1 MTLRT
6 TARLVRAAF
15 VAAGVFVLM
24 SRPAAASEFA
34 INACQADRA
43 NYSTQAFDDFAT
55 RGMMWKRACDPEGP
69 GLRGLVTSN
78 VPRAGRVP
86 RGSRSYFVMN
96 APEGTRFARF
106 TWSGQARRRDCRYA
120 LQLWASRPD
129 GAPTPIKNVRANS
142 RCPRR
147 GYAQAAGWPRPHT
160 YDIAGATKIV
170 QRIVCVGEK
179 KEPHCSS
186 RGLNYIRTFKAQA
199 TVVDVSPPA
208 VSVLQDNP
216 FTQGEWVRGRQTV
229 NYVAS
234 DNVGVKLA
242 RAIVCGAAWA
252 RAQSRHATTPQR
264 SLASTVREPSAST
277 PSVLGD
283 GSQPLAVDALDAA
296 DNPGVSS
303 SGDGSGR
310 QHRARGRCRSN
321 FAGGPTWRNQN
332 DFDVAWTNPPKRT
345 ARPSR
350 PRATRSAEVTE
361 ELH

>member
-216 FTQGEWVRGRQTV
+216 FTQGEWVRGVQTV
-229 NYVAS
+229 NYTAS
-234 DNVGVKLA
+234 DNVGVKVA
-242 RAIVCGAAWA
+242 RAIVSGGSLGRAPARVQLRRYRSHASTDLGAISVRHRDPCRDGSTGAL
-252 RAQSRHATTPQR
+252 RRCIRRRRQSGASQVRSRFASTTPHQGPLPLD
-264 SLASTVREPSAST
+264 LAGGADVAESERLRPR
-277 PSVLGD
+277 
-283 GSQPLAVDALDAA
+283 LDE
-296 DNPGVSS
+296 
-303 SGDGSGR
+303 SGR
-310 QHRARGRCRSN
+310 
-321 FAGGPTWRNQN
+321 
-332 DFDVAWTNPPKRT
+332 
-345 ARPSR
+345 SR
-350 PRATRSAEVTE
+350 PRSHRGRALSD
-361 ELH
+361 LPK